1 MNTQHK
7 EIEAY
12 TERHIDS
19 FSIVLVKAT
28 PAPKN
33 HFQKEVCEVLQYGLH
48 GLVFPTD
55 DFQLL
60 KRNILQALQHIDK
73 FCPRKNRRM
82 STIYSELG
90 TDSTGRLRRVNNL
103 DIGEIVQSKDIFERV
118 CVVEFMPIQGTFL
131 RTEVGEPKLFA
142 APFYSDRIMWADSYN
157 RYVEQE
163 GGER

>member
-33 HFQKEVCEVLQYGLH
+33 HFQKEVCEVLQGGLH

-55 DFQLL
+55 DF
-60 KRNILQALQHIDK
+60 
-73 FCPRKNRRM
+73 
-82 STIYSELG
+82 
-90 TDSTGRLRRVNNL
+90 
-103 DIGEIVQSKDIFERV
+103 
-118 CVVEFMPIQGTFL
+118 
-131 RTEVGEPKLFA
+131 
-142 APFYSDRIMWADSYN
+142 
-157 RYVEQE
+157 
-163 GGER
+163 

>member
-60 KRNILQALQHIDK
+60 KRNILQAIQHIDK
-73 FCPRKNRRM
+73 YNPRKNRRI

-103 DIGEIVQSKDIFERV
+103 DIGEIVQSKDIFERSASSSSCQFRAHLSRQRWENLSSSPHHSIPTV
-118 CVVEFMPIQGTFL
+118 LCGLMLTI
-131 RTEVGEPKLFA
+131 A
-142 APFYSDRIMWADSYN
+142 M
-157 RYVEQE
+157 
-163 GGER
+163 